1 MKSNTSFMYEKTK
14 LLVFILKRLLKEPS
28 FVVMLAGVVIILT
41 GTILA
46 SNTVLADD
54 NTSVVDQ
61 INITVPVSCTMT
73 GTGMDSHS
81 TEIQNGL
88 YKDNI
93 GTTTLHAFC
102 NDNEGFAIYAAGYT
116 GNEVG
121 GTNSNKLVGTTASSN
136 AVIVS
141 GIATT
146 AGSPD
151 ISNWAMKLA
160 ISQDSGDTTSTNAFM
175 IDSAPNVD
183 LPSEAEQSATPA
195 PFSEYHVVPNEYT
208 KVAHKN
214 SMTDMTAT
222 TGGVK
227 LTTTYAAYI
236 SKTQP
241 ADTYSGQVKYAL
253 VHPSSHPTPIA
264 NPATLDTGRTVNSKL
279 ESLAATV
286 VNGEETIITPE
297 FDPTEDVDWEY
308 YDAYIKS
315 IDVHLK
321 TATPAGFIPSE
332 ANTISASNSKK
343 PIFIIFDNTNDAGI
357 MNLYTE
363 GDQIVLPA
371 DSSFMFYYF
380 WMVSDLSFI
389 SDWDTSNVTDMR
401 AMFTY
406 TGSDADTFTM
416 DLSDWDTSNVTDMS
430 DLFAC
435 AGESATTWS
444 IGDLSSWDT
453 SNVTD
458 MEYMFVNAGSSA
470 TTWSIGDLSSWN
482 TSNVT
487 NMDSMFAG
495 AGSSATTWSI
505 GDISSWNTRNVTN
518 MLSMF
523 SDAGYSATTFI
534 LDLSSWNT
542 SNVTN
547 MRDML
552 SDAGHSATA
561 WSIGDLSS
569 WNTSNVTNM
578 YYMFAG
584 AGSSATT
591 WSIGDL
597 SSWNTSNVTNMS
609 FMFASAGKSATTFTL
624 DLSSW
629 NTSNVT
635 DMYGMFSNAGKS
647 ATNFTLDLSSWNTSN
662 VTYMISMFSNAGY
675 SATTWSVTIPQT
687 NGNSINNTTSRLYG
701 QTTSKY
707 ADAPSGKSFTIA
719 QP

>member
-1 MKSNTSFMYEKTK
+1 MKINAVLITSILITTT
-14 LLVFILKRLLKEPS
+14 LLS
-28 FVVMLAGVVIILT
+28 

-46 SNTVLADD
+46 STLVSADD
-54 NTSVVDQ
+54 SVVDE
-61 INITVPVSCTMT
+61 INITVPVSCTLSGSGMT
-73 GTGMDSHS
+73 SHTASIPNGTYTPD
-81 TEIQNGL
+81 
-88 YKDNI
+88 I

-102 NDNEGFAIYAAGYT
+102 NDAEGFAIYAAGYT

-121 GTNSNKLVGTTASSN
+121 GTNSNKLVGTNASSN
-136 AVIVS
+136 ATIES

-146 AGSPD
+146 AGNPD
-151 ISNWAMKLA
+151 VSNWAMKLA
-160 ISQDSGDTTSTNAFM
+160 ISQDSGDTTGTNAFA

-183 LPSEAEQSATPA
+183 LPSQAEQSATQA
-195 PFSEYHVVPNEYT
+195 PFSQYHVVPNEYS

-214 SMTDMTAT
+214 SGTDMTES

-236 SKTQP
+236 SKTQA
-241 ADTYSGQVKYAL
+241 ADTYSGQVKYTL
-253 VHPSSHPTPIA
+253 IHPSSHPTPIA

-297 FDPTEDVDWEY
+297 FDPTADVDWENY
-308 YDAYIKS
+308 GTYIKS
-315 IDVHLK
+315 INVHLK

-401 AMFTY
+401 AMFAY
-406 TGSDADTFTM
+406 TGFFADTFTM

-430 DLFAC
+430 YLFDS

-444 IGDLSSWDT
+444 
-453 SNVTD
+453 V
-458 MEYMFVNAGSSA
+458 
-470 TTWSIGDLSSWN
+470 GDLSSWN

-487 NMDSMFAG
+487 NMYGMFAG
-495 AGSSATTWSI
+495 AAYSATTWSI
-505 GDISSWNTRNVTN
+505 GDISSWNTSNVTN
-518 MLSMF
+518 MRDMF
-523 SDAGYSATTFI
+523 SNAGYSATTFI

-542 SNVTN
+542 SNVTD
-547 MRDML
+547 MRDMFYY
-552 SDAGHSATA
+552 AGR
-561 WSIGDLSS
+561 
-569 WNTSNVTNM
+569 
-578 YYMFAG
+578 
-584 AGSSATT
+584 
-591 WSIGDL
+591 
-597 SSWNTSNVTNMS
+597 
-609 FMFASAGKSATTFTL
+609 
-624 DLSSW
+624 
-629 NTSNVT
+629 
-635 DMYGMFSNAGKS
+635 
-647 ATNFTLDLSSWNTSN
+647 
-662 VTYMISMFSNAGY
+662 

-687 NGNSINNTTSRLYG
+687 NGNNINNTTGQLFG
-701 QTTSKY
+701 QTSSVYGIPPT
-707 ADAPSGKSFTIA
+707 GRTFTLA